1 MGENSAG
8 SQLMLARSF
17 LSKARQKALKN
28 AQSVKNKVDRRLYP
42 DQWTSAVPPDFLI
55 IGLQKSGTSWVTN
68 LLNRHP
74 QVAVAPSHPGVSKGV
89 HEGHFFD
96 MLSWKETDHDRFVRV
111 LKNKHDG
118 YFDDFVG
125 KEGGL
130 AEDAF
135 LAQISQRYNSFI
147 ARMRTSP
154 NNLAGDKTTEYV
166 FHLDLVD
173 KLYPGIKKICILR
186 DPRDRTM
193 SFHFH
198 QIRKGRRDNDEPALE
213 QIESY
218 CDRLESEL
226 RCLLSY
232 QDEIH
237 FLTYEELSKNTSV
250 VVSSFLTYVGIKADE
265 ALIDQL
271 VEAASFERVS
281 GRKQGQADAK
291 SHYRKGVVGDWKHFF
306 KEEHLAIY
314 ARRINPLVERLMAEK
329 NLDLKSYL
337 S

>member
-8 SQLMLARSF
+8 SQLLMARSL
-17 LSKARQKALKN
+17 LSKAKQKALKQ
-28 AQSVKNKVDRRLYP
+28 AQGVKNRVDRRLHP
-42 DQWTSAVPPDFLI
+42 GQWTSAAPPDFLI
-55 IGLQKSGTSWVTN
+55 IGLQKCGTSWVTN

-74 QVAVAPSHPGVSKGV
+74 QVAVAPSHPGISKGV

-96 MLSWKETDHDRFVRV
+96 MLSWKETDHDRFVKV

-118 YFDDFVG
+118 YFDDFVE
-125 KEGGL
+125 KEGRL
-130 AEDAF
+130 TEEAF
-135 LAQISQRYNSFI
+135 LTQLSLRYNSFI
-147 ARMRTSP
+147 GRLRTSP
-154 NNLAGDKTTEYV
+154 GNYAGDKTTEYV

-173 KLYPGIKKICILR
+173 RLYPGIKKICILR

-198 QIRKGRRDNDEPALE
+198 QVRKGRRENGKPILE

-218 CDRLESEL
+218 CERLESEL
-226 RCLLSY
+226 RSLLSY
-232 QDEIH
+232 QGEIY
-237 FLTYEELSKNTSV
+237 FLTYEDLSKNTPS
-250 VVSSFLTYVGIKADE
+250 VVSSLLTYIGIKADE
-265 ALIDQL
+265 NLIAQL

-291 SHYRKGVVGDWKHFF
+291 SHYRKGVVGDWKHSLDQ
-306 KEEHLAIY
+306 EHLSVFAQ
-314 ARRINPLVERLMAEK
+314 RINPLLESLMSQK
-329 NLDLKSYL
+329 NLDLTSYL